1 MQRSG
6 INASFCNTI
15 SVYYSYP
22 IHAQTNERLL
32 QSKTAIMELTCHD
45 TEVSVKYRDHEV
57 NVFNFLLYN
66 NYYCDTVNFNELR
79 GERSLESFL
88 SLVACS
94 PNRIQSGSDVVR

>member
-32 QSKTAIMELTCHD
+32 QSKNAIMELTCHD
-45 TEVSVKYRDHEV
+45 TEVFVKYRDHEV
-57 NVFNFLLYN
+57 NVSNFYCIIIITVILYN
-66 NYYCDTVNFNELR
+66 LTSCGVKGRWNHSC
-79 GERSLESFL
+79 
-88 SLVACS
+88 
-94 PNRIQSGSDVVR
+94 P